1 MTMKPSQFASPLLIA
16 GGLALAVGGLASL
29 NNETSPLRHSRNP
42 FAIQGSAYGKLLA
55 RLSETTIDRV
65 WHLGV
70 EQIVPHY
77 MSGIDHG
84 QHGHDEH
91 GNCLSGIGHEQ
102 HGHDDHDDHDD
113 HEPAAT
119 ASPAKGASLKPA
131 VAGTT
136 GTASPQ
142 SKPLLQQ
149 GKRWFQ
155 DRVIAQ
161 HHRTNPYSLT
171 DRHLAT
177 VYRDIEK
184 MLLRS
189 FKLDPTHYGA
199 YDSYHLF
206 LTTHDFGGTPE
217 ANEQAVRVANAAI
230 AAAFQENEDPEPWLT
245 AAAAGMN
252 LYLMDA
258 APYMQKGETIPLGI
272 LKEYRDKIGYC
283 LTRFE
288 EIQAQS
294 EKVGNWERLSTER
307 QMEIAER
314 SLFAK
319 RTFKQFDAM
328 IARAESPTAPATPE
342 SDVAKREEPL
352 QP

>member
-1 MTMKPSQFASPLLIA
+1 MTMKPSQFASPVLIA
-16 GGLALAVGGLASL
+16 GGLALAVGGLSSL
-29 NNETSPLRHSRNP
+29 NHESSPLRHSRNP

-77 MSGIDHG
+77 MSGIGHG
-84 QHGHDEH
+84 Q
-91 GNCLSGIGHEQ
+91 N
-102 HGHDDHDDHDD
+102 GHDDHGT
-113 HEPAAT
+113 AAT
-119 ASPAKGASLKPA
+119 ASPAKGALLKSA
-131 VAGTT
+131 VAGTPVV
-136 GTASPQ
+136 ASPQ
-142 SKPLLQQ
+142 SKTLLHQ

-161 HHRTNPYSLT
+161 HHRTNPNSLT

-177 VYRDIEK
+177 VYRDIEE

-294 EKVGNWERLSTER
+294 EKVGNWDRLSTER

-314 SLFAK
+314 NLFAK

-328 IARAESPTAPATPE
+328 IARAEHPTTPATPE
-342 SDVAKREEPL
+342 SDVAKREESD